1 MNLEMSSFRA
11 FFFLKTI
18 GIIPVTFHNLC
29 RHIHGTLNLMTIE
42 EYNKAVDLYADNLYR
57 FILKQCRSEELAQDV
72 VQESFEKMWLK
83 LDNINGAESRSYLF
97 TTGYH
102 TMLDILK
109 KEKRVTALD
118 GESEQA
124 HTHEQPEQYSDIS
137 EVLEDALKRLPD
149 IQRTVIMLR
158 DYEGY
163 SYEEIGEITELTAS
177 QVKVYIY
184 RGRISLKQYLVKIEN
199 II

>member
-1 MNLEMSSFRA
+1 
-11 FFFLKTI
+11 
-18 GIIPVTFHNLC
+18 
-29 RHIHGTLNLMTIE
+29 MTIE
-42 EYNKAVDLYADNLYR
+42 EYNKTVDLYADNLYR
-57 FILKQCRSEELAQDV
+57 FILKQCRVEELAQDV

-83 LDNINGAESRSYLF
+83 LDTINGAKAKSYLF

-109 KEKRVTALD
+109 KEKRVTVLD
-118 GESEQA
+118 NEGEREHQFS
-124 HTHEQPEQYSDIS
+124 EQYSDIID
-137 EVLEDALKRLPD
+137 VLEDALDRLPE
-149 IQRTVIMLR
+149 IQCTVIRLR

-163 SYEEIGEITELTAS
+163 SYEEIGEITGLTAS

-184 RGRISLKQYLVKIEN
+184 RGRISLKNYLVKIEN

>member
-1 MNLEMSSFRA
+1 
-11 FFFLKTI
+11 
-18 GIIPVTFHNLC
+18 
-29 RHIHGTLNLMTIE
+29 MTIE
-42 EYNKAVDLYADNLYR
+42 EYNKTVDLYADNLYR
-57 FILKQCRSEELAQDV
+57 FILKQCRVEELAQDV

-83 LDNINGAESRSYLF
+83 LDTVNGAKAKSYLF

-109 KEKRVTALD
+109 KEKRVTLLD
-118 GESEQA
+118 NEGEREHQVS
-124 HTHEQPEQYSDIS
+124 EQYSDIID
-137 EVLEDALKRLPD
+137 VLEDALDRLPE
-149 IQRTVIMLR
+149 IQCTVIRLR

-163 SYEEIGEITELTAS
+163 SYEEIGEITGLTAS

-184 RGRISLKQYLVKIEN
+184 RGRISLKNYLVKIEN